1 MSDVP
6 TVNTGNAPVRTMC
19 CGATHTHKNAHRAAG
34 NLLISANYFSRATE
48 RFCVSASEIKDRG
61 GRIFFFFFGSAES
74 KTNKDCDNRAQETDN
89 PGGAE
94 FNPHLSLKQSD
105 GSILKP

>member
-6 TVNTGNAPVRTMC
+6 TVNNGNAPVRTMC
-19 CGATHTHKNAHRAAG
+19 CGATHTHTKNAHRAAG

-61 GRIFFFFFGSAES
+61 SRISFFVLLSQKLIRIVIIGPRRLTTQVA
-74 KTNKDCDNRAQETDN
+74 
-89 PGGAE
+89 
-94 FNPHLSLKQSD
+94 LSL
-105 GSILKP
+105 IPT

>member
-1 MSDVP
+1 MLWS
-6 TVNTGNAPVRTMC
+6 N
-19 CGATHTHKNAHRAAG
+19 THTHTQNAHRAAG

-61 GRIFFFFFGSAES
+61 GRIFFFCSAES
-74 KTNKDCDNRAQETDN
+74 KTNKDCDNRAQETGN